1 MNDGDARIRDDFL
14 SNAFYGPT
22 ISMLVDELVVLEQC
36 SHVSFLSWFYWKM
49 SLMRLR
55 YTRFMLCYGQKGR
68 GGILVMH
75 HAFRSTLWTKVG
87 FLVMYPA
94 GGSIIYENEEGSS
107 FTASHRGNGN
117 SSFVTLPTI
126 HGSHNTIMSIKV

>member
-1 MNDGDARIRDDFL
+1 
-14 SNAFYGPT
+14 
-22 ISMLVDELVVLEQC
+22 
-36 SHVSFLSWFYWKM
+36 
-49 SLMRLR
+49 MRLR

-68 GGILVMH
+68 GRDSC
-75 HAFRSTLWTKVG
+75 HASRISFYVVDKRG

-94 GGSIIYENEEGSS
+94 GGSIIYENEKGSS

-126 HGSHNTIMSIKV
+126 HGSHNTVISIKV